1 MNSITKKLRKI
12 TKSKDNQKLV
22 YRQTNKNRVKLFI
35 DDLST
40 K

>member
-1 MNSITKKLRKI
+1 MNSITKRLKKISKL
-12 TKSKDNQKLV
+12 KDNQRII
-22 YRQTNKNRVKLFI
+22 YRQTNKNRVGLFI

>member
-12 TKSKDNQKLV
+12 TGSKENQKLV
-22 YRQTNKNRVKLFI
+22 YRQTNKNRIGLFV
-35 DDLST
+35 DDLSV